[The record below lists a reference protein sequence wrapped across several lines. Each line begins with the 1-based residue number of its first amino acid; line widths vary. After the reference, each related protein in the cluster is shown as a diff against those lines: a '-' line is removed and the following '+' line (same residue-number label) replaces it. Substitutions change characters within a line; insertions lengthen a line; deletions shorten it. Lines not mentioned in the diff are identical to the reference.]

1 MKKEITTFKQYKSE
15 HKKSVNNPEK
25 FWEEKANEFRWEK
38 KWDSILSW
46 DFTKPEIKWFEG
58 GKLNITANCLDRH
71 LANKGSQTAIKWV
84 ANNPKEKSISITYFI
99 LKFANLQMF

>member
-1 MKKEITTFKQYKSE
+1 MKKKITTFKQYKIE
-15 HKKSVNNPEK
+15 YKKSIKNPEK
-25 FWEEKANEFRWEK
+25 FWEEKANDFRWEK

-71 LANKGSQTAIKWV
+71 LANRGNQTA
-84 ANNPKEKSISITYFI
+84 
-99 LKFANLQMF
+99 